1 MISLDHK
8 IPPPLIAVLSGAIA
22 WMLCRA
28 TPALTFAV
36 SVRIPITAL
45 FVAGGLLLA
54 LAGVVAF
61 RRADTTIDPRAPDK
75 STSIVRSGP
84 FAFTRNPMY
93 LGMALA
99 LLGICAYL
107 ANPLSLLGL
116 ATFVAYITRFQIIPE
131 ERLLLAKFGEPF
143 EHYMRSVRRW
153 I

>member
-8 IPPPLIAVLSGAIA
+8 IPPPVIAVLSGAIA
-22 WMLCRA
+22 WLLCRA
-28 TPALTFAV
+28 TPAFTFAV
-36 SVRIPITAL
+36 SARMPIAAL
-45 FVAGGLLLA
+45 FVIAGFSLA

-61 RRADTTIDPRAPDK
+61 RRASTTIDPRAPDK
-75 STSIVRSGP
+75 STSIVHSGP

-93 LGMALA
+93 LGMALV
-99 LLGICAYL
+99 LLGVCVYL

-116 ATFVAYITRFQIIPE
+116 VVFMAYITRFQIIPE

-143 EHYMRSVRRW
+143 EHYMRSVMRW